1 MASLFLGNLLKL
13 YYAVYKYAS
22 CLFAFIIFVR
32 SFGKLCVSPDQKWK
46 AIFKQCY
53 QQLGISESVTKN
65 SSYNEKSIETQRVWQ
80 NVASIITKSH
90 QRTLQRKKLS
100 ANASNTK
107 ERNSETIDQLDK
119 IPCFGRDKLTSQTYN
134 EVHKYLVKAFESPHH
149 PLGALLTEVAAVY
162 TATYGGVRVHPLLL
176 SHAVSELHSITTRI
190 YEIVLL
196 LFPALPR
203 CGKEYVLE
211 IDGKEEEYVCCKST
225 S

>member
-1 MASLFLGNLLKL
+1 ML
-13 YYAVYKYAS
+13 
-22 CLFAFIIFVR
+22 LFALINCTR

-53 QQLGISESVTKN
+53 QQLGVSESATKGLN
-65 SSYNEKSIETQRVWQ
+65 YNEKSTETQRVWQ

-90 QRTLQRKKLS
+90 QKTLQRKKLS
-100 ANASNTK
+100 AAPNAK
-107 ERNSETIDQLDK
+107 EKNSETIDQLDK

-211 IDGKEEEYVCCKST
+211 IDDKEEEYVL
-225 S
+225 

>member
-1 MASLFLGNLLKL
+1 M
-13 YYAVYKYAS
+13 
-22 CLFAFIIFVR
+22 
-32 SFGKLCVSPDQKWK
+32 
-46 AIFKQCY
+46 
-53 QQLGISESVTKN
+53 
-65 SSYNEKSIETQRVWQ
+65 
-80 NVASIITKSH
+80 
-90 QRTLQRKKLS
+90 QRKKLS
-100 ANASNTK
+100 ANTLNSK

-119 IPCFGRDKLTSQTYN
+119 IPGFGRDKLTSQTYN

-190 YEIVLL
+190 YEIMLL

-211 IDGKEEEYVCCKST
+211 TDSEEEYVL
-225 S
+225 

>member
-1 MASLFLGNLLKL
+1 MIL
-13 YYAVYKYAS
+13 
-22 CLFAFIIFVR
+22 IR
-32 SFGKLCVSPDQKWK
+32 SFGKLCVPPDQKWK

-53 QQLGISESVTKN
+53 QQLGVSESVTK
-65 SSYNEKSIETQRVWQ
+65 SSNEKSTETQKVWQ

-90 QRTLQRKKLS
+90 QKTLQRKKLS
-100 ANASNTK
+100 TKTSNAK
-107 ERNSETIDQLDK
+107 EKNSETIDQLDK

-134 EVHKYLVKAFESPHH
+134 EIHKYLMKAFESPHH
-149 PLGALLTEVAAVY
+149 PLGTLLTEVATVY

-203 CGKEYVLE
+203 CGKECVLE
-211 IDGKEEEYVCCKST
+211 TDDKEEECVLQKFKGVKTDIISDIVHLILSIDFSDDYNK
-225 S
+225 

>member
-1 MASLFLGNLLKL
+1 MN
-13 YYAVYKYAS
+13 
-22 CLFAFIIFVR
+22 
-32 SFGKLCVSPDQKWK
+32 
-46 AIFKQCY
+46 
-53 QQLGISESVTKN
+53 
-65 SSYNEKSIETQRVWQ
+65 YNEKSVETQRVWQ

-100 ANASNTK
+100 TAPNTK
-107 ERNSETIDQLDK
+107 EKKNNETIDQLDK
-119 IPCFGRDKLTSQTYN
+119 IPCFGRDRLTSQTYN

-211 IDGKEEEYVCCKST
+211 VENKDEEYVYCIKLT
-225 S
+225 SKLFLEKFNKFSDFRRNFKIII

>member
-1 MASLFLGNLLKL
+1 M
-13 YYAVYKYAS
+13 
-22 CLFAFIIFVR
+22 
-32 SFGKLCVSPDQKWK
+32 
-46 AIFKQCY
+46 
-53 QQLGISESVTKN
+53 
-65 SSYNEKSIETQRVWQ
+65 WQ

-100 ANASNTK
+100 TNTSNTK

-211 IDGKEEEYVCCKST
+211 IDGKEEEYVIISLHHVNL
-225 S
+225 SYIFIIVQSY

>member
-1 MASLFLGNLLKL
+1 MST
-13 YYAVYKYAS
+13 YYIY
-22 CLFAFIIFVR
+22 IR
-32 SFGKLCVSPDQKWK
+32 SFGKLCVSADQKWK

-53 QQLGISESVTKN
+53 QQLGISESITK
-65 SSYNEKSIETQRVWQ
+65 SSNYSEKSVETQRVWQ

-90 QRTLQRKKLS
+90 QKTLQRKKFS
-100 ANASNTK
+100 AKTASNMK

-134 EVHKYLVKAFESPHH
+134 EIHKYLVKAFESPHH
-149 PLGALLTEVAAVY
+149 PLGALLIEIAAVY

-190 YEIVLL
+190 YEIVLF

-203 CGKEYVLE
+203 CGKECIFE
-211 IDGKEEEYVCCKST
+211 TDGEEEYVL
-225 S
+225 